1 VYVYIYLYIHTLYT
15 SKYILVLECLDI
27 VLEDKT
33 KIWREKNHAAKKDK
47 KLKESFKKH
56 GNKFKHKSLNINR
69 NILYKIKTKLNM
81 KKQS

>member
-33 KIWREKNHAAKKDK
+33 KIWRKKKIMQQK
-47 KLKESFKKH
+47 KIRSLRKALR
-56 GNKFKHKSLNINR
+56 NMVTNLNI
-69 NILYKIKTKLNM
+69 TA
-81 KKQS
+81 